1 MTRKTMKAK
10 FAAFLA
16 TVILMSGLFSGKIMI
31 LNTSA
36 MAEEDRRQVVETD
49 LQIVMAE
56 TAPDETKAADQQT
69 VEPDGETTEQPAE
82 EDAGLEPAGE
92 ETVPASET
100 EDENGK
106 EEIPEMPSGDDS
118 ESAAEPEDEKEEE
131 IPEAP
136 SGDDSESD
144 AEPEDEKEE
153 EIPEAPSGDNSE
165 SAAEPE
171 DEKEEETPEAPSGDD
186 SENAG
191 ISGDEEELTVIDD
204 DDAGSV
210 SNEILD
216 PFNNPDLYE
225 KQEFLGTAEIRLVN
239 KGKLGYGDEIILK
252 ADVRNMNVSYR
263 LVWEANDNDGAGW
276 CAVGSGEEY
285 RFILNRENAGREYRI
300 VVYAVD

>member
-131 IPEAP
+131 
-136 SGDDSESD
+136 
-144 AEPEDEKEE
+144 
-153 EIPEAPSGDNSE
+153 
-165 SAAEPE
+165 
-171 DEKEEETPEAPSGDD
+171 TPEAPSGDD

-263 LVWEANDNDGAGW
+263 LVLEANDNDGAGW